1 MRLFSYWQP
10 IAAAATAILVLPA
23 LGMLADSSCSPIS
36 NTLCEVW
43 SKFQWETVLAGSLG
57 LAGGIFV
64 LVSTRQQISA
74 QKKAA
79 VELELLDID
88 LYLGQLEASYKNFAA
103 HLAETNQQISASEL
117 ISTQAI
123 GTNKDLCDAIMQ
135 TSRLPN
141 SLRLAVGN
149 AYRCITEIVKKE
161 EAFYEKSMP
170 LDKSVVESKIARLR
184 ASIDKIKSERE
195 NISRVLMNR

>member
-10 IAAAATAILVLPA
+10 IVAAATAILVLPT
-23 LGMLADSSCSPIS
+23 LGMFADSSCSPIS

-88 LYLGQLEASYKNFAA
+88 LYLGQLEDSYEEFSA
-103 HLAETNQQISASEL
+103 HLAETDQQISARKL
-117 ISTQAI
+117 ISAQAT
-123 GTNKDLCDAIMQ
+123 GFNKDLCNAILE
-135 TSRLPN
+135 TPRLP
-141 SLRLAVGN
+141 SVLKLAVGE
-149 AYRCITEIVKKE
+149 AHISITQIVQIEGLLYE
-161 EAFYEKSMP
+161 ESMP
-170 LDKSVVESKIARLR
+170 IKKSDIKEKLNLLRISINKI
-184 ASIDKIKSERE
+184 SSERE
-195 NISRVLMNR
+195 NLARILMKR